1 MSGDWKDILELLSL
15 TEYHTASELANK
27 LGVSSKTVRTRIKE
41 LDLKA
46 SKHGVRIDS
55 KSRYGYILVEKEEG
69 GIQRLAE
76 DLTPEIK
83 MPDNNEERINYLLVY
98 LLNHNEFTK
107 MDDLCDFLCVSR
119 TTLQTAMKNAE
130 EILKEYNLELERRPN
145 YGIRIKGNEFNI
157 RRCIGECFV
166 KRDMLN
172 HSMQIYSSEELERLA
187 QEILDL
193 TRKYKI
199 SLSEKSFEN
208 LITQIYVAAKRIKR
222 GCAVSFGEGKEAEEK
237 KYQTEYRFS
246 RELALYMSEWQHVIY
261 TKQEITYIV
270 IYLAGIRV
278 SGSTENENFVIRE
291 ELDDLVRQML
301 ELIYSEYRLEFR
313 NNFNLRMSLNQHMVP
328 FDIRMRYHI
337 HMENPILDEIHEKYV
352 LGYTLAETACNVLQK
367 YYGREVTKDEV
378 GYFAILFALA
388 LEQEN
393 IEVEKASILIICSV
407 GRGSSQLIR
416 YKYEKEFG
424 KYLDTIYVCGLHEL
438 EHFDFNTV
446 DYVFSTVPIHMEIP
460 VPITNIGQ
468 FLERRDILKVRQVL
482 ERGQMDFLDDYYKEQ
497 QFLTDVEGETKEET
511 IRSICD
517 KIAEQRQLPEGFYEA
532 VIQREKLG
540 GTDFGNNIAM
550 PHPYKVI
557 TKDTFIYVAV
567 LKNKIIWNKFPV
579 QLVFLAAISAQE
591 DKNLPK
597 FYEVTTSL
605 FQMEEMVEKIIKEQK
620 FEVLMQAL
628 RQIFYE
634 E

>member
-1 MSGDWKDILELLSL
+1 
-15 TEYHTASELANK
+15 
-27 LGVSSKTVRTRIKE
+27 
-41 LDLKA
+41 
-46 SKHGVRIDS
+46 
-55 KSRYGYILVEKEEG
+55 
-69 GIQRLAE
+69 
-76 DLTPEIK
+76 
-83 MPDNNEERINYLLVY
+83 
-98 LLNHNEFTK
+98 
-107 MDDLCDFLCVSR
+107 
-119 TTLQTAMKNAE
+119 
-130 EILKEYNLELERRPN
+130 
-145 YGIRIKGNEFNI
+145 
-157 RRCIGECFV
+157 
-166 KRDMLN
+166 
-172 HSMQIYSSEELERLA
+172 
-187 QEILDL
+187 
-193 TRKYKI
+193 
-199 SLSEKSFEN
+199 
-208 LITQIYVAAKRIKR
+208 
-222 GCAVSFGEGKEAEEK
+222 
-237 KYQTEYRFS
+237 
-246 RELALYMSEWQHVIY
+246 
-261 TKQEITYIV
+261 
-270 IYLAGIRV
+270 
-278 SGSTENENFVIRE
+278 
-291 ELDDLVRQML
+291 
-301 ELIYSEYRLEFR
+301 
-313 NNFNLRMSLNQHMVP
+313 
-328 FDIRMRYHI
+328 
-337 HMENPILDEIHEKYV
+337 MENPILDEIHEKYV